1 MGPNPGKVAFILTE
15 LSLPFERIYILPFDK
30 VKEPEYTALN
40 PNGRL
45 PTLID
50 PNTGIKIWEWG
61 AVIEYQTTKYDSA
74 HKIGFPHRS
83 PEDYAAK
90 KWLFFQVL
98 GKGPYY
104 GQVAWFFDYH
114 PENVLAFLSAI
125 IRRSNG
131 V

>member
-1 MGPNPGKVAFILTE
+1 LGPNPGKVAFILTE